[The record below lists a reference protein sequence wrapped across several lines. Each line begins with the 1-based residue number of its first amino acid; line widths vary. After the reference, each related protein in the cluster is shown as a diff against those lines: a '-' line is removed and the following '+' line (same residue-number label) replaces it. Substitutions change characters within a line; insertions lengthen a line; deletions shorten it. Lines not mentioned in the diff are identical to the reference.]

1 MGNHTAQYHLNRNGF
16 ISDDEFDL
24 VINAN
29 ANGLPVTTQN
39 PLPVT
44 NVTDVPLAAGLLEG
58 YSAVHK
64 FGMVEGTDGNSWNTI
79 WTGAEQGIALYPW
92 PAIADASVVSVVSTS
107 GLDITDVT
115 IQGLDDSYNFQEET
129 ITLTG
134 ATPAVGTKTWHRV
147 NRAFMAGTATNVG
160 RIDIKNT
167 LGTVVS
173 TIKIARGQTLQSFY
187 TIPAGYTGFLKSVQ
201 MVASKAQTAEVMLF
215 ARPFGGAFR
224 ATGGSFLYQMDHT
237 IEYASP
243 VVFTEKTDMDMRVIG
258 PQNADVSSSFD
269 LTIVS
274 NTVLYGS

>member
-1 MGNHTAQYHLNRNGF
+1 VNKTHKHVVAGKPSQY
-16 ISDDEFDL
+16 E
-24 VINAN
+24 VVVNAN
-29 ANGLPVTTQN
+29 ANGRVVTTQN

-44 NVTDVPLAAGLLEG
+44 NITDVPLAAGLLEG

-64 FGMVEGTDGNSWNTI
+64 FGTVEGTEGNGWNTI

-92 PAIADASVVSVVSTS
+92 PVIADASVVSVVSTS

-115 IQGLDDSYNFQEET
+115 IQGLDASYNFQEET

-147 NRAFMAGTATNVG
+147 NRAFMAGTDINVG

-187 TIPAGYTGFLKSVQ
+187 TIPAGYTGFLKSLQ
-201 MVASKAQTAEVMLF
+201 MVSSKPQTVEVMLF

-224 ATGGSFLYQMDHT
+224 ATGGTFLYRMDHT

-258 PQNADVSSSFD
+258 SANDDVSSSFD

>member
-1 MGNHTAQYHLNRNGF
+1 MVSKTQKHLVAGAPLQY
-16 ISDDEFDL
+16 D
-24 VINAN
+24 VVVNAN
-29 ANGLPVTTQN
+29 ANGRVVTPQN

-64 FGMVEGTDGNSWNTI
+64 FGMVEGTDGSGWNTI
-79 WTGAEQGIALYPW
+79 WTGAEQDIALYPW
-92 PAIADASVVSVVSTS
+92 PVIADASVVSVVSTS

-147 NRAFMAGTATNVG
+147 NRAFMAGTDTNVG

-173 TIKIARGQTLQSFY
+173 TIKIARGQTLQSLY
-187 TIPAGYTGFLKSVQ
+187 TIPAGYTGFLKSIQ
-201 MVASKAQTAEVMLF
+201 MVSSKPQTVEVMLF

-224 ATGGSFLYQMDHT
+224 ATGGTLLYRMDHT

-243 VVFTEKTDMDMRVIG
+243 IVLTEKTDMDMRVIG
-258 PQNADVSSSFD
+258 SANDDVSSSFD

>member
-1 MGNHTAQYHLNRNGF
+1 MVSKTQKHLVAGAPLQY
-16 ISDDEFDL
+16 D
-24 VINAN
+24 VVVNAN
-29 ANGLPVTTQN
+29 ANGRVVTTQN

-64 FGMVEGTDGNSWNTI
+64 FGMVEGTDGSGWNTI
-79 WTGAEQGIALYPW
+79 WTGAEQDIALYPW
-92 PAIADASVVSVVSTS
+92 PVIADASVVSVVSTS

-147 NRAFMAGTATNVG
+147 NRAFMAGTDTNVG

-173 TIKIARGQTLQSFY
+173 TIKIARGQTLQSLY
-187 TIPAGYTGFLKSVQ
+187 TIPAGYTGFLKSIQ
-201 MVASKAQTAEVMLF
+201 MVSSKPQTVEVMLF

-224 ATGGSFLYQMDHT
+224 ATGGTLLYRMDHT

-243 VVFTEKTDMDMRVIG
+243 IVLTEKTDMDMRVIG
-258 PQNADVSSSFD
+258 SANDDVSSSFD

>member
-1 MGNHTAQYHLNRNGF
+1 MVSKTQKHLVANAPLQY
-16 ISDDEFDL
+16 D
-24 VINAN
+24 VVVNAN
-29 ANGLPVTTQN
+29 ANGRPVTPQN
-39 PLPVT
+39 PLAVT
-44 NVTDVPLAAGLLEG
+44 TITNVPLAAGLIEG
-58 YSAVHK
+58 YSDVHK
-64 FGMVEGTDGNSWNTI
+64 FGMVEGTEGTGFNTI

-92 PAIADASVVSVVSTS
+92 PVIADASVVSVVSTS

-115 IQGLDDSYNFQEET
+115 IQGLDDSYNIQEET

-134 ATPAVGTKTWHRV
+134 VTPAVGTKTWHRV
-147 NRAFMAGTATNVG
+147 NRAFMAGTDVNVG

-167 LGTVVS
+167 LNTVVS
-173 TIKIARGQTLQSFY
+173 TIKIARGQTLQTFY

-237 IEYASP
+237 IDYACP
-243 VVFTEKTDMDMRVIG
+243 IQLTEKTDMDMRVIG
-258 PQNADVSSSFD
+258 PANADVSASFD